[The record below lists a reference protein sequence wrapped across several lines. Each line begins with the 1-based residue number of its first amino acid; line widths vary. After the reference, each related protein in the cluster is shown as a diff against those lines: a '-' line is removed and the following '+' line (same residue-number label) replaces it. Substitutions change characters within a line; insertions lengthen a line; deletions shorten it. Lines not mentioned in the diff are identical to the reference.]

1 MKVPLRG
8 RHSDPAPVSPRTV
21 LLVPLGDRASAASV
35 RRAAAL
41 ADGGPLA
48 VLGLLKIHGYS
59 FGMPNPGLM
68 PTAKEREAQL
78 QLVSDAIGRLEH
90 LGCDADGQVAATR
103 HPIRAIATVAKRR
116 DVHHVVID
124 QPVLSRLRRS
134 LEGDVAAG
142 VRRRLGAAID
152 VVVTQSAAT
161 RVSRPLT
168 RPTER

>member
-1 MKVPLRG
+1 MAIRR
-8 RHSDPAPVSPRTV
+8 RHGDPAPTSPRAV
-21 LLVPLGDRASAASV
+21 LLVPLGALASAQAVRQAAS
-35 RRAAAL
+35 L
-41 ADGGPLA
+41 AEGSPLA

-78 QLVSDAIGRLEH
+78 RLVSDAIGRLER

-116 DVHHVVID
+116 EVHHVVID
-124 QPVLSRLRRS
+124 QPVVSRLRRS

-152 VVVTQSAAT
+152 VVVTESAT
-161 RVSRPLT
+161 TGVSHR
-168 RPTER
+168 